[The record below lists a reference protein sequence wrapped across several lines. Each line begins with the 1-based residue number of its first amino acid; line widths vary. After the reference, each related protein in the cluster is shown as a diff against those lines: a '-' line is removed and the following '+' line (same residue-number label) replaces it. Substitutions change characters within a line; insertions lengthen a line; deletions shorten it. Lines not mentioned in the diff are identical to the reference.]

1 MGLALQHHCCSGP
14 WMKGLRAVGAV
25 GEGGVFVGPGR
36 GRLEGEPAVFTTRVL
51 AVRHALEGKNAA
63 SEGRAR
69 RGDGAGL
76 LVDAGRDAVRA
87 E

>member
-1 MGLALQHHCCSGP
+1 
-14 WMKGLRAVGAV
+14 MKGLRAVGAV

-63 SEGRAR
+63 SEEGADGAVLRLGDGRAR

>member
-1 MGLALQHHCCSGP
+1 
-14 WMKGLRAVGAV
+14 MKGLRAVGAV

-36 GRLEGEPAVFTTRVL
+36 GRLGGGEPAVFTTRVL

-63 SEGRAR
+63 SEEGADGAVLRLGDGRAR